1 MPQSRHWRIAAALL
15 CAAPALAAQ
24 DQYRCAE
31 PAFAALDFWVGEW
44 TVTVGDAE
52 AGVNKISRV
61 LDGCAIREEWTG
73 AGGGSGQSLFYYLP
87 ARGVWRQVWVTGR
100 ALAPGGVKEKE
111 LVQSPTT
118 GGLRFQGTITLP
130 DGRSYLDRTTLTE
143 QPEGRVRQLIEI
155 SNDGGASWR
164 STFDAIYHPIRH
176 DSSFATPESV
186 VWQAAA
192 WPGVSI
198 ATVER
203 SAAGFTF
210 WMRLPH
216 GFWILPHTHPS
227 AKRINVIRG
236 ALRVARGA
244 TFDSTAGELLHA
256 GGFTVIEA
264 ESPHFEGA
272 VGETI
277 VQFSVV
283 GKWGTTFVKPE
294 ETYRVIK

>member
-1 MPQSRHWRIAAALL
+1 MSLPRCLCLGAALIF
-15 CAAPALAAQ
+15 AAPALTAQ
-24 DQYRCAE
+24 DQYRCTDA
-31 PAFAALDFWVGEW
+31 AFAALDFWVGEW
-44 TVTVGDAE
+44 TVTVADRE
-52 AGVNKISRV
+52 VGVNRISKV
-61 LDGCAIREEWTG
+61 LDGCAIREEWT
-73 AGGGSGQSLFYYLP
+73 AADGGTGQSLFYYLP
-87 ARGVWRQVWVTGR
+87 ARRAWRQVWVTGR

-111 LVQSPTT
+111 LVRTESA
-118 GGLRFQGTITLP
+118 GGIRFQGTIALA
-130 DGRSYLDRTTLTE
+130 DGRSYLDRTTLSE
-143 QPEGRVRQLIEI
+143 QAEGRVRQLIEI
-155 SNDGGASWR
+155 STDGGASWR
-164 STFDAIYHPIRH
+164 PTFDAIYHPVRH
-176 DSSFATPESV
+176 DSSHATPESV
-186 VWQAAA
+186 VWQPAA

-210 WMRLPH
+210 WMKLPH

-244 TFDSTAGELLHA
+244 AFDSTAGELLHA
-256 GGFTVIEA
+256 GGFTVIPA
-264 ESPHFEGA
+264 ETAHYEGA

-277 VQFSVV
+277 VQFSAV